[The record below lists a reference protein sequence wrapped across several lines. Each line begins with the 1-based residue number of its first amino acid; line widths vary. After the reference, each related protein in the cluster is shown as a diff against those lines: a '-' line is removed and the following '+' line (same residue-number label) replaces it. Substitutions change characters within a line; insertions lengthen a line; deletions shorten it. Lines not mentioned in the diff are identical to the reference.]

1 MAIESRCAERVQ
13 ELQKEV
19 RQCKEANEAKAHNLV
34 VDMAEEFSNMKAMI
48 EVMGENIY
56 IRQGNEFS
64 DRLSMEVKKFKTEF
78 SQVLRKESNVLILD
92 SLRATEK
99 QIMLLEGNMEDLKL
113 SQEQMLGDFQKYQE
127 HIDRALHRAKE
138 ESDRKLER
146 FAKELDKMNINGL
159 EILKSKDETSK
170 KEYISRKEFNDKLTL
185 TMSKE
190 QLER

>member
-127 HIDRALHRAKE
+127 HIDRAVHRAKE

-170 KEYISRKEFNDKLTL
+170 KDYISRKEFNDKLTL